1 MKSKKQPV
9 MKLVNKYIYKTTI
22 TQVDYDGIL
31 YIIKYHEDEEDDVW
45 EISYDDDKRRYGNIE
60 VENDSDLGK
69 QLITFCQKQSNK

>member
-9 MKLVNKYIYKTTI
+9 MELVDKYIYKTTI
-22 TQVDYDGIL
+22 TQVDYDGIS
-31 YIIKYHEDEEDDVW
+31 YIVKYHEDEEDDVW

-69 QLITFCQKQSNK
+69 QLITFCQNQSNK

>member
-69 QLITFCQKQSNK
+69 QLITFCQNQSNK